1 MLRRC
6 KSWDYCAPRIY
17 MISITLADRSL
28 PLLGK
33 LVIDSPKDA
42 PPESVCAHI
51 EPSVLGSIVQDCW
64 AKARYEK
71 AVKAL
76 EALMEKREEL
86 RRRELMEAVRKSD
99 HTYEEILCFIR
110 G

>member
-1 MLRRC
+1 MAKAKKARR
-6 KSWDYCAPRIY
+6 SATLDSRI
-17 MISITLADRSL
+17 TAAQEKVVR
-28 PLLGK
+28 
-33 LVIDSPKDA
+33 
-42 PPESVCAHI
+42 
-51 EPSVLGSIVQDCW
+51 
-64 AKARYEK
+64 AKARYEN

-76 EALMEKREEL
+76 EALMERREEI

>member
-1 MLRRC
+1 MAEKAKARKTRRSVTLDS
-6 KSWDYCAPRIY
+6 K
-17 MISITLADRSL
+17 IT
-28 PLLGK
+28 
-33 LVIDSPKDA
+33 DA
-42 PPESVCAHI
+42 QEKV
-51 EPSVLGSIVQDCW
+51 VR

-76 EALMEKREEL
+76 EALMEKREES

-99 HTYEEILCFIR
+99 HTYEEILCFIS

>member
-1 MLRRC
+1 MAEMAKARKTRR
-6 KSWDYCAPRIY
+6 
-17 MISITLADRSL
+17 
-28 PLLGK
+28 
-33 LVIDSPKDA
+33 
-42 PPESVCAHI
+42 SVT
-51 EPSVLGSIVQDCW
+51 LGSKITAAQEKVVR

-76 EALMEKREEL
+76 EALMEKREES

-99 HTYEEILCFIR
+99 HTYKEILCFIR

>member
-1 MLRRC
+1 MAEMAKAKKTRRSVTLDS
-6 KSWDYCAPRIY
+6 K
-17 MISITLADRSL
+17 ITAAQEKVVR
-28 PLLGK
+28 
-33 LVIDSPKDA
+33 
-42 PPESVCAHI
+42 
-51 EPSVLGSIVQDCW
+51 

>member
-1 MLRRC
+1 MAKARKTRRSVTLDG
-6 KSWDYCAPRIY
+6 K
-17 MISITLADRSL
+17 ITAAQEKVVR
-28 PLLGK
+28 
-33 LVIDSPKDA
+33 
-42 PPESVCAHI
+42 
-51 EPSVLGSIVQDCW
+51 

>member
-1 MLRRC
+1 MAKAKKTRRSVTLDG
-6 KSWDYCAPRIY
+6 K
-17 MISITLADRSL
+17 ITAAQEKVVR
-28 PLLGK
+28 
-33 LVIDSPKDA
+33 
-42 PPESVCAHI
+42 
-51 EPSVLGSIVQDCW
+51 

>member
-1 MLRRC
+1 MTEMAKARKTRRSVTLDG
-6 KSWDYCAPRIY
+6 K
-17 MISITLADRSL
+17 ITAAQEKVVR
-28 PLLGK
+28 
-33 LVIDSPKDA
+33 
-42 PPESVCAHI
+42 
-51 EPSVLGSIVQDCW
+51 

>member
-1 MLRRC
+1 MAKAKRTRRSVTLDS
-6 KSWDYCAPRIY
+6 K
-17 MISITLADRSL
+17 ITAAQEKVVR
-28 PLLGK
+28 
-33 LVIDSPKDA
+33 
-42 PPESVCAHI
+42 
-51 EPSVLGSIVQDCW
+51 

>member
-1 MLRRC
+1 M
-6 KSWDYCAPRIY
+6 
-17 MISITLADRSL
+17 
-28 PLLGK
+28 
-33 LVIDSPKDA
+33 
-42 PPESVCAHI
+42 
-51 EPSVLGSIVQDCW
+51 
-64 AKARYEK
+64 AKAKKARRSATLDSRITAAQEKVVRAKTRYEN

-76 EALMEKREEL
+76 EALMERREEI

>member
-1 MLRRC
+1 MAKAKKARR
-6 KSWDYCAPRIY
+6 
-17 MISITLADRSL
+17 SITL
-28 PLLGK
+28 
-33 LVIDSPKDA
+33 DSKITEA
-42 PPESVCAHI
+42 QAKV
-51 EPSVLGSIVQDCW
+51 VR
-64 AKARYEK
+64 AKAMCER

-76 EALMEKREEL
+76 EALMERRDEI

>member
-1 MLRRC
+1 MAKAKKARR
-6 KSWDYCAPRIY
+6 
-17 MISITLADRSL
+17 SITL
-28 PLLGK
+28 
-33 LVIDSPKDA
+33 DSKITKA
-42 PPESVCAHI
+42 QEKV
-51 EPSVLGSIVQDCW
+51 VR
-64 AKARYEK
+64 AKARCER

-76 EALMEKREEL
+76 MERRDEI

>member
-1 MLRRC
+1 MAKSKKARR
-6 KSWDYCAPRIY
+6 
-17 MISITLADRSL
+17 SITL
-28 PLLGK
+28 
-33 LVIDSPKDA
+33 DSKITA
-42 PPESVCAHI
+42 A
-51 EPSVLGSIVQDCW
+51 QDKVVR

-71 AVKAL
+71 AVKTL
-76 EALMEKREEL
+76 EALMEKREEI

>member
-1 MLRRC
+1 MAKAKKARRSVTLDS
-6 KSWDYCAPRIY
+6 K
-17 MISITLADRSL
+17 ITKAQEKVVR
-28 PLLGK
+28 
-33 LVIDSPKDA
+33 
-42 PPESVCAHI
+42 
-51 EPSVLGSIVQDCW
+51 
-64 AKARYEK
+64 AKARCER

-76 EALMEKREEL
+76 EALMERRDEI

>member
-1 MLRRC
+1 MAEMAKARKTRRSVTLDS
-6 KSWDYCAPRIY
+6 K
-17 MISITLADRSL
+17 ITAAQEKVVR
-28 PLLGK
+28 
-33 LVIDSPKDA
+33 
-42 PPESVCAHI
+42 
-51 EPSVLGSIVQDCW
+51 

-76 EALMEKREEL
+76 EALMEKREES

>member
-1 MLRRC
+1 MAKAKKTRRSVTLDS
-6 KSWDYCAPRIY
+6 K
-17 MISITLADRSL
+17 ITAAQEKVVR
-28 PLLGK
+28 
-33 LVIDSPKDA
+33 
-42 PPESVCAHI
+42 
-51 EPSVLGSIVQDCW
+51 

>member
-1 MLRRC
+1 MDKGKMAKARKTRRSVTLDS
-6 KSWDYCAPRIY
+6 K
-17 MISITLADRSL
+17 ITPAQEKVVR
-28 PLLGK
+28 
-33 LVIDSPKDA
+33 
-42 PPESVCAHI
+42 
-51 EPSVLGSIVQDCW
+51 

-76 EALMEKREEL
+76 EALMEKREES

>member
-1 MLRRC
+1 MAEMAKTRKARRSVTLDN
-6 KSWDYCAPRIY
+6 K
-17 MISITLADRSL
+17 ITAAQEKVVR
-28 PLLGK
+28 
-33 LVIDSPKDA
+33 
-42 PPESVCAHI
+42 
-51 EPSVLGSIVQDCW
+51 

-76 EALMEKREEL
+76 EALMERREEQ

-99 HTYEEILCFIR
+99 RTYEEILCFIR